1 MPKTYVNKELLKH
14 TYELT
19 FQDSKSLYIV
29 IVSKTKKGKLR
40 IKILD
45 YSEFHLTYQSDFEYD
60 ELLKISKFFWLFKD
74 IDSIIY
80 EFDNLFLDEKV
91 LLTMDLNHNIVL
103 KFVCELNTRI
113 SFFLLRIENKDANK
127 MK

>member
-1 MPKTYVNKELLKH
+1 MPKNANKNLLKR
-14 TYELT
+14 TYELS

-29 IVSKTKKGKLR
+29 IVSKTKKDKLR

-45 YSEFHLTYQSDFEYD
+45 YSEFHLTYQSDFDYD

-74 IDSIIY
+74 IDAIIY

-91 LLTMDLNHNIVL
+91 SLTLDLNHNIVM
-103 KFVCELNTRI
+103 KFIIELNTRI
-113 SFFLLRIENKDANK
+113 SFFFIKNRK
-127 MK
+127 